1 MNIRGKLVFA
11 VTALS
16 IVVGAHGAVVDSAD
30 VAGFTTFQDTVSG
43 RVWLDMDN
51 FFFLG
56 ANPEP
61 LGPDL
66 VDRSLYTGFE
76 MIDAAQNA
84 GFTFATRD
92 DVSALLSTLP
102 LTAGEWN
109 AYAPIMG
116 SGHARDLIWGMY
128 DDENDNPYGI
138 AFAFSTDSQWN
149 FVESSVDATL
159 IAGGN
164 ELDQDMGL
172 WAYTTGATSVP
183 EPATLV
189 LLGVGLAGLGF
200 SQRKRAQL
208 TPV

>member
-102 LTAGEWN
+102 LTAGEWKLLRS
-109 AYAPIMG
+109 YHGIRTRT
-116 SGHARDLIWGMY
+116 GHYL
-128 DDENDNPYGI
+128 
-138 AFAFSTDSQWN
+138 
-149 FVESSVDATL
+149 
-159 IAGGN
+159 GN
-164 ELDQDMGL
+164 VRRRQRQ
-172 WAYTTGATSVP
+172 SIRH
-183 EPATLV
+183 
-189 LLGVGLAGLGF
+189 GVGL
-200 SQRKRAQL
+200 
-208 TPV
+208 

>member
-109 AYAPIMG
+109 SYAPIMG
-116 SGHARDLIWGMY
+116 SGHARGIIWGMY
-128 DDENDNPYGI
+128 DDGNDNPYGMAW
-138 AFAFSTDSQWN
+138 AFNTETQWN
-149 FVESSVDATL
+149 FSNNGVDATL
-159 IAGGN
+159 TSGGN
-164 ELDQDMGL
+164 EPDQDMGL
-172 WAYTTGATSVP
+172 WAYTAAAMSVP
-183 EPATLV
+183 EPTTLA
-189 LLGVGLAGLGF
+189 LLGLGLAGLGF
-200 SQRKRAQL
+200 SRRKRAAS
-208 TPV
+208 